1 LQSDEGVIVK
11 VSQNNLKSAE
21 LRMRGPTKALEISQG
36 KNTFF
41 IKMSEF
47 INLTL
52 IAGAV
57 SESKA
62 LGNGSFWSR
71 AGWGAELRSE
81 TGTQHPLLKNT
92 MPVEAEMLPLAT
104 SQSLIIGDG
113 IANNIECKYR
123 LSGDV
128 KAAKQKLDRELW
140 VNRLCILST
149 LQKMA
154 LSRLFYII

>member
-1 LQSDEGVIVK
+1 
-11 VSQNNLKSAE
+11 
-21 LRMRGPTKALEISQG
+21 
-36 KNTFF
+36 
-41 IKMSEF
+41 
-47 INLTL
+47 
-52 IAGAV
+52 V

-81 TGTQHPLLKNT
+81 TGTQHPLLKIT
-92 MPVEAEMLPLAT
+92 MPVEAEMLPLAA

-123 LSGDV
+123 LEGDV

-140 VNRLCILST
+140 VNSVFRSLLYIHSHLCALPFLLTNTHIMYDIYILLRKHTNCSLT
-149 LQKMA
+149 
-154 LSRLFYII
+154 YIFGVL

>member
-1 LQSDEGVIVK
+1 
-11 VSQNNLKSAE
+11 
-21 LRMRGPTKALEISQG
+21 M
-36 KNTFF
+36 
-41 IKMSEF
+41 
-47 INLTL
+47 
-52 IAGAV
+52 

-81 TGTQHPLLKNT
+81 TGTQHPLLKIT
-92 MPVEAEMLPLAT
+92 MPVEAEMLPLAA

-123 LSGDV
+123 LEGDV

-140 VNRLCILST
+140 VNSDFRSLLYIHSHQC
-149 LQKMA
+149 A
-154 LSRLFYII
+154 LPFLLTNIMYAIFIYCGESGTQIAV

>member
-1 LQSDEGVIVK
+1 
-11 VSQNNLKSAE
+11 
-21 LRMRGPTKALEISQG
+21 
-36 KNTFF
+36 
-41 IKMSEF
+41 
-47 INLTL
+47 
-52 IAGAV
+52 V

-81 TGTQHPLLKNT
+81 TGTQHPLLKIS
-92 MPVEAEMLPLAT
+92 MPVEAEMLPLAA

-123 LSGDV
+123 LEGDV

-140 VNRLCILST
+140 VNSVSLSSLYTHISVLCHFCTQTQISCMRYLYIVERAAHKLLSD
-149 LQKMA
+149 LHFLSA
-154 LSRLFYII
+154 LMKSANMLGEFSLLFDISYIFLRSA